1 MIGTSAS
8 ITADGGNQT
17 INQEFRQLDMKTE
30 PKAPAETRDP
40 YSLKEGDK
48 SPLMLNRSS
57 SEGENPTLFYPI
69 NKREKIES
77 MSLNTKDNF
86 FPSNPLNS
94 EETIVAPNYQ
104 GVRDLKEKE
113 RKLFVLPKSL
123 MVMPKFHPPLRKM
136 PKSTSTGKQIYI
148 QESLPFS

>member
-17 INQEFRQLDMKTE
+17 INQEFLQLDMKTE

-57 SEGENPTLFYPI
+57 SKGENPTLFYPI

>member
-8 ITADGGNQT
+8 VTADGGNQT

-57 SEGENPTLFYPI
+57 SKGENPTLFYPI